1 MIDVHCHLE
10 QKDFDPDREEIIKE
24 CQKEL
29 KAIITCSCH
38 FEDFDLTLDLI
49 NKYPNFI
56 FATFA
61 LHPLYIKE
69 ISEKEIEECFK
80 KIEKNRKD
88 VAGIGETGLDFLI
101 EEAELREK
109 QKKLFEKFIRLA
121 LDLKKPLVIHARR
134 AFKETIEILERF
146 KVKNVLM
153 HFFTAKE
160 LLPKILENGWS
171 VSINTMLLKSKT
183 IKKIVRDLPIE
194 KIMTET
200 DAPWLGI
207 DGKRNDPRAI
217 KFVIE
222 RIAQIKKME
231 FGEVAKITTEN
242 AINFFNLDF

>member
-38 FEDFDLTLDLI
+38 FEDFDLTLDLT
-49 NKYPNFI
+49 KKHPNFI

-160 LLPKILENGWS
+160 LLPKILENRWS

>member
-38 FEDFDLTLDLI
+38 FEDFDLTLDLT
-49 NKYPNFI
+49 KKHPNFI

-171 VSINTMLLKSKT
+171 VSINTMLFKSKT
-183 IKKIVRDLPIE
+183 IKKIVRDLPVE
-194 KIMTET
+194 KIMT
-200 DAPWLGI
+200 G
-207 DGKRNDPRAI
+207 N
-217 KFVIE
+217 
-222 RIAQIKKME
+222 
-231 FGEVAKITTEN
+231 
-242 AINFFNLDF
+242 